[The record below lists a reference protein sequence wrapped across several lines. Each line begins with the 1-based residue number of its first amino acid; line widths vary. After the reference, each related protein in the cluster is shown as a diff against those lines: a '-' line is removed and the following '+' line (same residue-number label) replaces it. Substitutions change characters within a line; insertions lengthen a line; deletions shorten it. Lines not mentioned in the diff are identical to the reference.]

1 MELLLLFA
9 VVDGISLFLA
19 PLCSCPDPDEGCDGS
34 TGVVVVT
41 SGAADAGEE
50 GKVAVTADA
59 GDAVL
64 VLSEFGLGLLQTDK
78 SRRRLA
84 LL

>member
-1 MELLLLFA
+1 MELLLFA
-9 VVDGISLFLA
+9 VVDELSLFLA
-19 PLCSCPDPDEGCDGS
+19 PLCSSPDPDDGCDGS

-50 GKVAVTADA
+50 GEVAVTVDA
-59 GDAVL
+59 GVDVL
-64 VLSEFGLGLLQTDK
+64 VLSEFELGLLQTDK

>member
-1 MELLLLFA
+1 MELLLFA
-9 VVDGISLFLA
+9 VVDELSLFLA
-19 PLCSCPDPDEGCDGS
+19 PLCSCPDPDGGCDGS

-41 SGAADAGEE
+41 SGVADAGEE
-50 GKVAVTADA
+50 GKFAGTVDAD
-59 GDAVL
+59 DAVL